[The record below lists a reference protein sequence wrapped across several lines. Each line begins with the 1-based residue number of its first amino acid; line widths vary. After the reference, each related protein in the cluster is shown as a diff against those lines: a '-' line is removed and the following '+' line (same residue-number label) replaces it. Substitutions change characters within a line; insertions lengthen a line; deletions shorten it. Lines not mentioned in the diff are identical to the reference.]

1 MIRLPRRH
9 VALLFAL
16 LLALSP
22 WARTGA
28 PALPAVSAGAELAT
42 PTEDRDLR
50 AVHARLSQR
59 ARGLSGA
66 EVSAVAEVI
75 VAASRRHELPPE
87 LVLAV
92 IEVESAYDPYAVSHV
107 GAMGLMQLLPS
118 TAAEMAQRL
127 DMPWQGSAMLFD
139 PVANVRLGVAYL
151 DQLVERYASVR
162 VALAAY
168 NWGPG
173 RIDQRLREGDS
184 LPALYSGRVLDTYSV
199 RRAARS

>member
-173 RIDQRLREGDS
+173 RIDQRLRRGVP
-184 LPALYSGRVLDTYSV
+184 LPREYAQLVFDAYG
-199 RRAARS
+199 ARDRSS